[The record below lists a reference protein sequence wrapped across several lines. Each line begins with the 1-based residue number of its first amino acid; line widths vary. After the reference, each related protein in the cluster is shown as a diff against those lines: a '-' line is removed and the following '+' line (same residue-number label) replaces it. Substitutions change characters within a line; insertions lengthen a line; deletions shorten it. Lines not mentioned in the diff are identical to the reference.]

1 MKPLAILVS
10 AALMGT
16 ASLASLP
23 ATAALPSSVEG
34 QAMPS
39 LAPMLEKVTP
49 AVVSIN
55 VAGTHVSRQRIPDA
69 FRFFFG
75 PNMPQEQTREQPF
88 EGLGSGVIIDAKNGY
103 VVTNNHVVD
112 EADKIEVTLTDGRT
126 FKAKKIGVDKDV
138 DIALLKID
146 ADGLTQIKEADSDN
160 LRVGDYAVAIGNPLG
175 LGQTVTSGIV
185 SALGRSDLQVE
196 HLENFIQTDAAI
208 NRGNSGG
215 ALVNLRGELIGI
227 NTAIIGPNGGNI
239 GIGFAI
245 PVNMMKNL
253 VKQIIDHGE
262 VRRGYLGIMGGELT
276 HELAKAMGY
285 KSGQGAFVSQV
296 QEDSAAAKAGIKA
309 GDIITSLDGKAIKS
323 FGELRAKVATL
334 GQDAKITLG
343 LVRDGEEKT
352 VTVKLQGQAD
362 VKEASGEALHPR
374 LDGAEFENS
383 SQGVK
388 VTKVAERSPAAFTGL
403 QEGDIII
410 GVNRQPVKTVK
421 DLKKIL
427 DANDEGGVLALN
439 VIRGHSSLYLVI
451 R

>member
-1 MKPLAILVS
+1 MKPLSILVS
-10 AALMGT
+10 AALLGS
-16 ASLASLP
+16 ASLATLP
-23 ATAALPSSVEG
+23 AQAALPGNVAG
-34 QAMPS
+34 QEMPS
-39 LAPMLEKVTP
+39 LAPMLEQVTP

-75 PNMPQEQTREQPF
+75 PNAPQEQTREQPF

-112 EADKIEVTLTDGRT
+112 EADKIEVSLTDGRT
-126 FKAKKIGVDKDV
+126 FKAKKIGADKDV
-138 DIALLKID
+138 DIALLQIE
-146 ADGLTQIKEADSDN
+146 ADGLTQIQQADSDE
-160 LRVGDYAVAIGNPLG
+160 LRVGDFAVAIGNPLG

-196 HLENFIQTDAAI
+196 NLENFIQTDAAI

-253 VKQIIDHGE
+253 VKQIVDHGE

-296 QEDSAAAKAGIKA
+296 LEDSAADKAGIKA
-309 GDIITSLDGKAIKS
+309 GDIVTHIDGKAVKS

-334 GQDAKITLG
+334 GEGAKVKLG
-343 LVRDGEEKT
+343 LVRDGDEKT
-352 VTVKLQGQAD
+352 VTVTLTGQSDA
-362 VKEASGEALHPR
+362 KEAAGEALHPR
-374 LDGAEFENS
+374 LDGAEFENDS
-383 SQGVK
+383 KGIK
-388 VTKVAERSPAAFTGL
+388 VTKVAERSPAAYTGL
-403 QEGDIII
+403 EQGDIIV
-410 GVNRQPVKTVK
+410 GVNRQRVKTVK
-421 DLKKIL
+421 DLEKIL
-427 DANDEGGVLALN
+427 DSNGDGGVLALN
-439 VIRGHSSLYLVI
+439 IIRGRTSLYLVI